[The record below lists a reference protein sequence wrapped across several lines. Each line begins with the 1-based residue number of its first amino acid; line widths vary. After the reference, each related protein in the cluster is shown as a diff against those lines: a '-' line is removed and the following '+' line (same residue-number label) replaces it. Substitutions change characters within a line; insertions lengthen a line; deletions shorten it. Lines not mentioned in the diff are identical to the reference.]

1 MIPEGLFNWISNWLP
16 PYTEQWATTY
26 LQVLFESFLFAL
38 GVPTA
43 MYSLIV
49 DEDIKRVAQT
59 RVKARR
65 YFVVTTLL
73 YVAAFIIVWFL
84 HPEPPRPDMT
94 TRQQTTASSETR
106 EGKNVRAASPEVSAG
121 EPEEAPP
128 SRGFTPIVKSIFAA
142 FTVTFLPFVVLITGV
157 TLNSQ
162 FKREKV
168 VQRLADEL
176 LKNLDAKSSI
186 DTIALKDLSYLGEHG
201 RAGDEKEMVL
211 NVIDNLADKL
221 QAKVRTEGL
230 AYNGYELESLI
241 RHIPPML
248 DNSSRPGS
256 DQNYLRAVEVLS
268 NIWRWLSI
276 RKGTSDAGAT
286 LQALKVLALRSVD
299 SMTEETSLA
308 YLEIAAECDSHI
320 VFDMGEVAINA
331 RKYRLVVGALSKLE
345 SMASSAVTD
354 NDLGRETK
362 ANLLGIA
369 AHLAT
374 DGPSGARRAEKA
386 LHYNQELFKPSLR
399 EALVDAF
406 DYQYS
411 AGRFDI
417 ADKINLLIT
426 EAAKMKTV
434 ELDRP
439 APFVMP

>member
-1 MIPEGLFNWISNWLP
+1 M
-16 PYTEQWATTY
+16 
-26 LQVLFESFLFAL
+26 
-38 GVPTA
+38 
-43 MYSLIV
+43 
-49 DEDIKRVAQT
+49 
-59 RVKARR
+59 
-65 YFVVTTLL
+65 
-73 YVAAFIIVWFL
+73 
-84 HPEPPRPDMT
+84 
-94 TRQQTTASSETR
+94 
-106 EGKNVRAASPEVSAG
+106 
-121 EPEEAPP
+121 
-128 SRGFTPIVKSIFAA
+128 KSIFAA